1 MNQFSASKSFTVTT
15 LQDGKDGRD
24 TANVVVEPQIIS
36 YPAVDGMG
44 LNDSF
49 NYYVVVKYTDPEGVV
64 YDKSYSIISYNAPT
78 GITLERDILNDR
90 FKVVIPAK
98 CTSTGTITATVN
110 LTNSLG
116 QVAQNITFSISV
128 LMDSNFDATD
138 LGVVTYKADANG
150 LTLGSFQKTL
160 PFVTERIVWVDS
172 VSLLYGKPAVELNRS
187 PNFIEVASQSGADI
201 QGLVVMWAR
210 IQYQTSGTVS
220 GLYKFTL
227 VPEVAPTTY
236 NPNFEDGDQ
245 TLADDCSDT
254 ICVKNAGDLFEQGLS
269 RILYLP
275 NADVW
280 QYRRL
285 TIYRFDHLQPGMIS
299 LLPYTINIKA
309 QDNRDIDDYTDGS
322 SSVTTYSQYKLER
335 FWKVVLW
342 SDGTYWNILESDN
355 MNVNNLVTVR

>member
-36 YPAVDGMG
+36 YPAVDGIG

-150 LTLGSFQKTL
+150 LTLGSFQKAL

-172 VSLLYGKPAVELNRS
+172 VSLLYGKPAVVLNKQTTS
-187 PNFIEVASQSGADI
+187 IEVASQSGADI

-220 GLYKFTL
+220 RLYKFSL
-227 VPEVAPTTY
+227 VPEVTHTTY
-236 NPNFEDGDQ
+236 NPDFSSSDQ

-254 ICVKNAGDLFEQGLS
+254 ICINAYGPGDSQEIT
-269 RILYLP
+269 RWLYLP
-275 NADVW
+275 NEATW
-280 QYRRL
+280 QYRRI
-285 TIYRFDHLQPGMIS
+285 TIYRWATIIGIRPVGSQ
-299 LLPYTINIKA
+299 YTIHIGSQNGNNIKDVRKRLH
-309 QDNRDIDDYTDGS
+309 QIVETPGYTIGIS
-322 SSVTTYSQYKLER
+322 R
-335 FWKVVLW
+335 KVVLW
-342 SDGTYWNILESDN
+342 SDGNNWVLLEDNEMDTENIVVIE
-355 MNVNNLVTVR
+355 